1 MVSRRYP
8 IRLHL
13 DLDPG
18 LGLCL
23 HLHLHMPEN
32 SAVVVAKAVLK
43 IWHTTRETTG
53 AEPPPTDGHLPSSP
67 YCRPIIHHGSSVSHE
82 GLMILTC
89 AVHYIL
95 SPDIY

>member
-32 SAVVVAKAVLK
+32 GAVVVAKAVLK
-43 IWHTTRETTG
+43 IWHTTLGDDWSGTS
-53 AEPPPTDGHLPSSP
+53 AN
-67 YCRPIIHHGSSVSHE
+67 
-82 GLMILTC
+82 
-89 AVHYIL
+89 
-95 SPDIY
+95 